1 MSRSVAFAGL
11 LVGMFTFACGSSPDP
26 ETPGPMGP
34 IDGGL
39 APRYSELFDT
49 YFAPGTSGHCASA
62 GCHADPGHTVWR
74 CGPSKDDC
82 YDGMVTV
89 GLIEPAQPSHSAIVD
104 VHRSPLVWIN
114 PAGGNMPLDAQLAN
128 AAGREAII
136 AWVAAGAL
144 ND

>member
-1 MSRSVAFAGL
+1 MSQSLSFAVL
-11 LVGMFTFACGSSPDP
+11 LVGVFAFACGSSPDTATSEAAAP
-26 ETPGPMGP
+26 VDAGP
-34 IDGGL
+34 
-39 APRYSELFDT
+39 APHYSELFDT
-49 YFAPGTSGHCASA
+49 CFAPGTSGHCATA

-82 YDGMVTV
+82 YDGMLTV
-89 GLIEPAQPSHSAIVD
+89 GLIEAAQPSHSAIVD

-114 PAGGNMPLDAQLAN
+114 PAGGNMPLDAQQAN